1 MTPEFTVI
9 RDTTPAAEI
18 PRGAVVA
25 MGNFDGVHLGH
36 RAVIAA
42 ALRMGQAHGKPAFAV
57 TFEPHPRSFF
67 SPNSPQFRLSDETNK
82 LRLLA
87 GTGLAG
93 AVVMTFDK
101 SRAGTSAQDF
111 IHHDLIERLGISGI
125 AVGYD
130 FHFGKGRV
138 GSPSLLVSEAPRL
151 GIEVDVQ
158 AHVDIEERPVS
169 SSAIRMAL
177 AEGQIDDAT
186 AMLGGPW
193 FVSGEVIH
201 GEKRGRDLGYPTA
214 NIRLDKN
221 CSLKHGI
228 YAVRVGRG
236 AERFDAVAS
245 FGRRPT
251 FDNGAPLLEVF
262 VFDFKGDLYGTT
274 LDVAFI
280 SFIRD
285 ELKFDSIDA
294 LIRQMDDDS
303 ARARAATSR
312 RARCVS
318 EAWSHQLSKTEK
330 EKMLAG
336 ELYRPDAEIGA
347 EQAQTKAWLVRYNA
361 ALAQPV
367 SERHALL
374 RERLGHVGAGAV
386 IRPPFFCDFGYN
398 IRIGD
403 GVFLNFNCVIL
414 DVVEVS
420 IGDRT
425 QIGPAVQIYA
435 ADHPRDAETRREGLE
450 FGRPV
455 RIGSDVWIG
464 GGAIILPGITIGDG
478 AIIGA
483 GSVVTRDVGAGV
495 TVAGNPARPRQAE
508 TGPVGALRFSRLAA
522 MESPM
527 FARRTISIS
536 GPASA

>member
-1 MTPEFTVI
+1 MTTGFTVI

-36 RAVIAA
+36 RAVIDA
-42 ALRMGQAHGKPAFAV
+42 ALRMGRAHGKPAFAI

-67 SPNSPQFRLSDETNK
+67 SPNSPQFRLSDEASK

-87 GTGLAG
+87 GTGLDG

-130 FHFGKGRV
+130 FHFGKGRA

-177 AEGQIDDAT
+177 AEGQIDEAT

-228 YAVRVGRG
+228 YAVRIGRG
-236 AERFDAVAS
+236 QGKDQVRLDGVAS

-262 VFDFKGDLYGTT
+262 LFDFNGDLYGTV

-280 SFIRD
+280 GFIRD
-285 ELKFDSIDA
+285 ELKFDTIEA
-294 LIRQMDDDS
+294 LIRQMNDDS
-303 ARARAATSR
+303 ARARAA
-312 RARCVS
+312 
-318 EAWSHQLSKTEK
+318 
-330 EKMLAG
+330 LAAA
-336 ELYRPDAEIGA
+336 PDAF
-347 EQAQTKAWLVRYNA
+347 
-361 ALAQPV
+361 P
-367 SERHALL
+367 
-374 RERLGHVGAGAV
+374 RLGA
-386 IRPPFFCDFGYN
+386 
-398 IRIGD
+398 IG
-403 GVFLNFNCVIL
+403 
-414 DVVEVS
+414 
-420 IGDRT
+420 
-425 QIGPAVQIYA
+425 
-435 ADHPRDAETRREGLE
+435 
-450 FGRPV
+450 
-455 RIGSDVWIG
+455 
-464 GGAIILPGITIGDG
+464 
-478 AIIGA
+478 
-483 GSVVTRDVGAGV
+483 
-495 TVAGNPARPRQAE
+495 
-508 TGPVGALRFSRLAA
+508 
-522 MESPM
+522 
-527 FARRTISIS
+527 
-536 GPASA
+536 

>member
-1 MTPEFTVI
+1 MTTGFTVI
-9 RDTTPAAEI
+9 RDTTPATDI

-36 RAVIAA
+36 RAVIDA
-42 ALRMGQAHGKPAFAV
+42 ALRMGRAHGKPALAV

-87 GTGLAG
+87 GTGLDG

-101 SRAGTSAQDF
+101 ARAGTSAQDF
-111 IHHDLIERLGISGI
+111 IHHDLIGRLGVSGI

-130 FHFGKGRV
+130 FHFGKGRA
-138 GSPSLLVSEAPRL
+138 GSPSLLVSEGPRL

-158 AHVDIEERPVS
+158 AHVDIDERPVS

-177 AEGQIDDAT
+177 AEGQIDEAT

-193 FVSGEVIH
+193 FVSGAVIH

-236 AERFDAVAS
+236 QGKDHERFDAVAS

-262 VFDFKGDLYGTT
+262 LFDFKGDLYGTV

-280 SFIRD
+280 GFIRD

-303 ARARAATSR
+303 ARARA
-312 RARCVS
+312 
-318 EAWSHQLSKTEK
+318 
-330 EKMLAG
+330 
-336 ELYRPDAEIGA
+336 
-347 EQAQTKAWLVRYNA
+347 
-361 ALAQPV
+361 
-367 SERHALL
+367 
-374 RERLGHVGAGAV
+374 
-386 IRPPFFCDFGYN
+386 
-398 IRIGD
+398 
-403 GVFLNFNCVIL
+403 
-414 DVVEVS
+414 
-420 IGDRT
+420 
-425 QIGPAVQIYA
+425 
-435 ADHPRDAETRREGLE
+435 
-450 FGRPV
+450 
-455 RIGSDVWIG
+455 
-464 GGAIILPGITIGDG
+464 
-478 AIIGA
+478 
-483 GSVVTRDVGAGV
+483 
-495 TVAGNPARPRQAE
+495 
-508 TGPVGALRFSRLAA
+508 RLAA
-522 MESPM
+522 APDA
-527 FARRTISIS
+527 FPRLGVIS
-536 GPASA
+536 